1 VTSPR
6 STKHSSAESGG
17 TDRINYAGPAGS
29 REFELYIP
37 AGSGRQP
44 KPLLVMLHGGQQDA
58 PDFAVGTAMNTL
70 ADEHDF
76 LVAYPEQHRQAN
88 PNGFWNWFRPEDQTA
103 DNGEPAIIAGI
114 TEQIVRDYPVDPKR
128 VYLAGLSAGGAMA
141 AVLAATHPDL
151 FAAIGVHSG
160 VPYLAAHDPM
170 SAFAAM
176 SLGAGAEIAG
186 GPAPLIVFHGD
197 RDTAVSV
204 ANADRL
210 IAARLAAEP
219 SSADFTPVQS
229 TTAHPGNDTPGT
241 HDVRPYSR
249 STYTAADGTVIAES
263 WIVKGGGHAWF
274 GGKPAGT
281 FTDPLG
287 PDASAEMVR
296 FFFEHPPPPKAGYA
310 EQHRR
315 FWRWPWARRNNG

>member
-1 VTSPR
+1 
-6 STKHSSAESGG
+6 
-17 TDRINYAGPAGS
+17 
-29 REFELYIP
+29 
-37 AGSGRQP
+37 
-44 KPLLVMLHGGQQDA
+44 MLHGGQQDA
-58 PDFAVGTAMNTL
+58 AGFAAGTAMNTL
-70 ADEHDF
+70 ADEHNF
-76 LVAYPEQHRQAN
+76 SVAYPEQPRVAN
-88 PNGFWNWFRPEDQTA
+88 PNGFWNWFRPDDQTA
-103 DNGEPAIIAGI
+103 ELGEPAIIAGI
-114 TEQIVRDYPVDPKR
+114 TAQVISDQPIDPAR

-151 FAAIGVHSG
+151 YAAVGVHSG

-176 SLGAGAEIAG
+176 SLGAGADVAG

-197 RDTAVSV
+197 RDSAVSV

-219 SSADFTPVQS
+219 SSTGFRPTKS
-229 TTAHPGNDTPGT
+229 TTTHPGTD
-241 HDVRPYSR
+241 DSRPYSR
-249 STYTAADGTVIAES
+249 TMYTDADGTVIAES
-263 WIVKGGGHAWF
+263 WIVNGGGHTWF
-274 GGKPAGT
+274 GGDPRGN

-296 FFFEHPPPPKAGYA
+296 FFFEHPPPVPEPSTKQAS

-315 FWRWPWARRNNG
+315 SWLWPWGHRRSG